1 MLRDLRSCLGE
12 NVADDLLGTALLVR
26 ILNSQSRL
34 LTTGKQVSSSIIVFA
49 VEVIIIVITV
59 IVLVG

>member
-1 MLRDLRSCLGE
+1 MLSDLRSCLGE
-12 NVADDLLGTALLVR
+12 NVTDDLLGTALLVR
-26 ILNSQSRL
+26 ILHSQSRL

-49 VEVIIIVITV
+49 VEIIIIVITM

>member
-1 MLRDLRSCLGE
+1 MLSDLRSCLGE
-12 NVADDLLGTALLVR
+12 NITDDLLGTALLVR

-34 LTTGKQVSSSIIVFA
+34 LTTGTQVSSSIIVFA
-49 VEVIIIVITV
+49 VEIIIIVITM

>member
-1 MLRDLRSCLGE
+1 MLSDLRSCLGE
-12 NVADDLLGTALLVR
+12 DVTDDLLGTALLVR

-49 VEVIIIVITV
+49 VEIIIIVITM

>member
-1 MLRDLRSCLGE
+1 MLSDLRSCLGE
-12 NVADDLLGTALLVR
+12 NVTDDLLGTALLVR

-49 VEVIIIVITV
+49 VEIIIIVITM

>member
-1 MLRDLRSCLGE
+1 MLSDLRSCLGE
-12 NVADDLLGTALLVR
+12 NITDDLLGTALLVR

-49 VEVIIIVITV
+49 VEIIIIVITM